1 MTAIQSIWTKHDIL
15 TSQED
20 LMKNLPTA
28 MGNTGK
34 AMGGAGSPT
43 FKISIGE
50 YEGMSIKVG
59 NTKYSNLIRAFHSI
73 KQLPKSE

>member
-1 MTAIQSIWTKHDIL
+1 MISF

-34 AMGGAGSPT
+34 GMGGAEFPTGSPT

-50 YEGMSIKVG
+50 YEDMSIKVG